1 LIVGTD
7 CKSAL
12 SGYVSAKDYQQGGI
26 RDKKGKLLKNQVLVI
41 EGVFSGG
48 HSEGDKVVQGGE
60 NGTEADSREVPIP
73 NGMYDILDNKGGKY
87 PDYLRL
93 DPQDSYRY
101 NDEHEQSQNNGSD
114 RKNFRFH
121 LGRVSWGCV
130 TMNKDDSSSD
140 RDLEWNVITQIFS
153 NTSTTNIPD
162 RQGRQ
167 KLNPFSQRT
176 NYGTME
182 VKGTTINSKKAPNSR
197 PINISPTVLA
207 PVGY

>member
-1 LIVGTD
+1 VGTD

-12 SGYVSAKDYQQGGI
+12 SG
-26 RDKKGKLLKNQVLVI
+26 
-41 EGVFSGG
+41 
-48 HSEGDKVVQGGE
+48 
-60 NGTEADSREVPIP
+60 
-73 NGMYDILDNKGGKY
+73 
-87 PDYLRL
+87 
-93 DPQDSYRY
+93 
-101 NDEHEQSQNNGSD
+101 
-114 RKNFRFH
+114 
-121 LGRVSWGCV
+121 
-130 TMNKDDSSSD
+130 
-140 RDLEWNVITQIFS
+140 